1 MANYTLSYSPF
12 SDGWTSFHSFT
23 PESMVHMNNHFY
35 TFNRGRLY
43 KHYDNDI
50 RGNYYGKNH
59 NATITTVLNDSPLEA
74 KMFKTIELNSNRPWL
89 TEITTNL
96 SSGKIEDVDYAL
108 KEGDYYAYI
117 RRLSTDTNLSLMSAQ
132 GIGEVTSVSGT
143 SPGSITLDFNFD
155 LGSIVSIGD
164 SLYRDNSGI
173 ELIGVISGLTS
184 TSITLA
190 TTSITPVAGNFI
202 LYLKNAQAES
212 YGSRGYYAELK
223 LTYKQTDEVE
233 LFSLSSEIFKSFP

>member
-1 MANYTLSYSPF
+1 
-12 SDGWTSFHSFT
+12 
-23 PESMVHMNNHFY
+23 MNNHFY
-35 TFNRGRLY
+35 TFSGGKLY
-43 KHYDNDI
+43 KHYDNDT
-50 RGNYYGKNH
+50 RGSYYGTTYSS
-59 NATITTVLNDSPLEA
+59 TITTVLNDSPLEA
-74 KMFKTIELNSNRPWL
+74 KMFKTIELNSNKPWL

-96 SSGKIEDVDYAL
+96 SSGRIEDTDFAL

-132 GIGEVTSVSGT
+132 GIGKVTTVTGT
-143 SPGSITLDFNFD
+143 SPGSITLTFAFD
-155 LGSIVSIGD
+155 IGSIVSIGD

-173 ELIGVISGLTS
+173 ELIGVITGLTS

-190 TTSITPVAGNFI
+190 STSITPVAGNFI